1 MSRTTFPDKSLL
13 ESLLATIPSP
23 AVVADPKGRILL
35 FSEAAEAVFGYSTS
49 EARRELLVQDLFV
62 SADVVPGVL
71 ETLGEA
77 PDRRLRG
84 RRVRL
89 RAQDGESIPAQ
100 LSARWV
106 LGDGGEPVAWLAVLQ
121 DRREVADLETRLN
134 NSTDR
139 LITSEKRTTTM
150 EIAGAAAHHLNQPL
164 TSIMGSIELL
174 ANRRDL
180 PPDVRRRVHKIYD
193 QLERMARAVRE
204 LAQAQKHTVMPYIGD
219 TSILD
224 LSSDD

>member
-1 MSRTTFPDKSLL
+1 MSRKTLPDKSLL
-13 ESLLATIPSP
+13 DSLLATIPSP
-23 AVVADPKGRILL
+23 AVVADMEGRILL
-35 FSEAAEAVFGYSTS
+35 FSAAAEEVLGYSAA

-62 SADVVPGVL
+62 DSNAVESVLDTLTEEPG
-71 ETLGEA
+71 
-77 PDRRLRG
+77 RRLRG

-89 RAQDGESIPAQ
+89 RAQDGESVPAQ
-100 LSARWV
+100 LSARWIT
-106 LGDGGEPVAWLAVLQ
+106 GEDGEPVAWLAVLQ
-121 DRREVADLETRLN
+121 DRRELSNLETRLN
-134 NSTDR
+134 HSTDR
-139 LITSEKRTTTM
+139 LIASEKRTTTM
-150 EIAGAAAHHLNQPL
+150 EVAGAAAHHLNQPL

-180 PPDVRRRVHKIYD
+180 PPDVRRRVHQIYD

-204 LAQAQKHTVMPYIGD
+204 LAQAQKHQVTHYIGD